1 LNKAVREKRL
11 EELEAKGVNSWTSKE
26 VGEWIESVGYP
37 QYSTHTH
44 PSGSSSKDE
53 ALTLLLLLLWAHT
66 EINFTK
72 NHITGSVLL
81 QKLDMEVLKKELG
94 ITSYGARAE
103 ILDRIASIPYQR
115 RKRALRP
122 SSGIHST
129 PPPKSFP
136 PSTIPA
142 EGIALAA
149 LRLTLWSGLVW

>member
-1 LNKAVREKRL
+1 VCTIA
-11 EELEAKGVNSWTSKE
+11 
-26 VGEWIESVGYP
+26 
-37 QYSTHTH
+37 
-44 PSGSSSKDE
+44 
-53 ALTLLLLLLWAHT
+53 

-115 RKRALRP
+115 RARRALRP

-129 PPPKSFP
+129 
-136 PSTIPA
+136 
-142 EGIALAA
+142 L
-149 LRLTLWSGLVW
+149 LRLLKLWTRATQRCASQSPR